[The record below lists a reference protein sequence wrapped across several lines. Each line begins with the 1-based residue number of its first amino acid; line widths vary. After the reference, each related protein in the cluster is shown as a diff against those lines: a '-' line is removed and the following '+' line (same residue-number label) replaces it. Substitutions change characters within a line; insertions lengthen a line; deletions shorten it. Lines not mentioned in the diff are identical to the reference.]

1 MTIRRNIAVLLI
13 LVGSFLPAVAGEQP
27 RLRAEVTVS
36 SDFVR
41 LGDLLDNAGPAAN
54 EPVFR
59 APDLGTTGT
68 VQAARVLAAARAKRI
83 EAIDDQGLA
92 EVAVTRASRT
102 VSLDEI
108 SRALS
113 LAIIRQN
120 GLGADA
126 DLAVTFDSSVRPAQ
140 IEPGLAG
147 QLQVTR
153 IAWSPGSGRFDAML
167 AVEGSTVMLRSPLRV
182 GGMAVETVAVPVY
195 TRALARGDVIRAADV
210 MMQRLP
216 RSQAQSDAVND
227 PAAAIGQAV
236 RRTTR
241 PGQLV
246 ATSDLTKPEIIGRND
261 PITLVYETPGI
272 VLSIRAKAL
281 QAGADGDVI
290 PVLNIQSNRV
300 VQATVT
306 GPGRVSVILRPR
318 LASN

>member
-1 MTIRRNIAVLLI
+1 
-13 LVGSFLPAVAGEQP
+13 
-27 RLRAEVTVS
+27 VTVS
-36 SDFVR
+36 SDYVR
-41 LGDLLDNAGPAAN
+41 LGDLLDNAGAAAN
-54 EPVFR
+54 EPIFR

-102 VSLDEI
+102 ISLDEMN
-108 SRALS
+108 RALS

-120 GLGADA
+120 GLGEDA
-126 DLAVTFDSSVRPAQ
+126 DLAVTFDSGVRPAQ
-140 IEPGLAG
+140 IEPGLTA
-147 QLQVTR
+147 QVQVTR

-182 GGMAVETVAVPVY
+182 GGTAVETVAAPVY
-195 TRALARGDVIRAADV
+195 ARALARGEVIRAADV
-210 MMQRLP
+210 MIQRLP
-216 RSQAQSDAVND
+216 RAQAQADAVSD
-227 PAAAIGQAV
+227 LAAAIGQAV

-246 ATSDLTKPEIIGRND
+246 ASSDLTKPEIIGRND
-261 PITLVYETPGI
+261 PVTLVYETPGI

-306 GPGRVSVILRPR
+306 GAGRVSVILRPR
-318 LASN
+318 LALNRE